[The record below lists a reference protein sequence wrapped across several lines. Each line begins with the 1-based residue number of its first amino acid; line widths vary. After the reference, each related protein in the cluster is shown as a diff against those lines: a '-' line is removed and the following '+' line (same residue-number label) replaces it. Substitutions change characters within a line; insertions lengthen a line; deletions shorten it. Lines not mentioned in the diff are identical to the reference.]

1 MARWHAL
8 LAAVALLAGAAGQ
21 DLNRDFDPCQT
32 GQVATVGQAYVLG
45 LAYLPGGEPDAW
57 FNGVDANGLPVVRHP
72 CDPGDR
78 AALGGALSVAAYSLD
93 VEGLALLRADSGPLL
108 GDALASEAGVL
119 SVVAYNGDFVSAPR
133 LIVSN
138 STQLTGN
145 AGIVTSL
152 NLVLNAQRG
161 ENVVAS
167 WDSRGCGTCQVPP
180 WAGARIPTAPARPT
194 ITATAPHTALRC
206 PSAARREG
214 HWLLACRDRGSSG
227 PSGVS

>member
-167 WDSRGCGTCQVPP
+167 WDSRGCGTCQ
-180 WAGARIPTAPARPT
+180 GR
-194 ITATAPHTALRC
+194 
-206 PSAARREG
+206 S
-214 HWLLACRDRGSSG
+214 LAFGMSRQGLIWPIWC
-227 PSGVS
+227 